1 MTEPVAS
8 AAPAARGTPLAVAFL
23 VLLVFFW
30 PTVWSFAGTW
40 SQGVMHHGW
49 LIGGLTVWLVWRH
62 RRDFLAGKVGDPLL
76 LGVVAGLSLF
86 WFTATVAHIQV
97 FHQLAF
103 TLVVVFWALAVF
115 GRPMLRIVLLTGA
128 TFVLAVPVWD
138 AIVPVLQRLT
148 TWMSGGLVRLTGIHA
163 VIEGDLIHIPAG
175 SFWVADGC
183 AGTGFF
189 VSALAVGAMY
199 AHLMVRGWRSQL
211 AVVSAAALMAL
222 VANWVRVGSL
232 IVIGQV
238 TDMQSGL
245 IANHYGYG
253 WILFGIGLVP
263 FFAVAGWIERRE
275 SRTPTPPSPA
285 PALDETMIQRL
296 FGRAVAASGFAV
308 IGPVLYFAIGAL
320 PSRSDDGQGLAGVIG
335 GDEWEPVVGEER
347 PFSWQPD
354 YQGATV
360 HEAPVFTDG
369 ERRIYTDRFVFRRQA
384 QGAKLIGYPNR
395 IADPEAVI
403 DQRIIGPVD
412 RAATRWVR
420 QAVIATAEGPVLTW
434 YWYRVGGVETV
445 YPVHAKFLEVPAFLT
460 RRRSAELIA
469 ISAPC
474 EPDNC
479 ASAFQALASFTGAR
493 VAPGPPADPE
503 PAPGQD

>member
-1 MTEPVAS
+1 
-8 AAPAARGTPLAVAFL
+8 LAVAFL
-23 VLLVFFW
+23 ALLAFFW

-40 SQGVMHHGW
+40 SQGFMHHGW
-49 LIGGLTVWLVWRH
+49 LIGGLTIWLVWRH
-62 RRDFLAGKVGDPLL
+62 RRDFLAGEGGDPLL
-76 LGVVAGLSLF
+76 LAVVAGLSLF
-86 WFTATVAHIQV
+86 WLAATVAHIQV
-97 FHQLAF
+97 FHQLGF
-103 TLVVVFWALAVF
+103 TLVMVFWALAVF
-115 GRPMLRIVLLTGA
+115 GRRMLRIVLLTGA
-128 TFVLAVPVWD
+128 TFVLAVPIWG
-138 AIVPVLQRLT
+138 AIVPILQRLT
-148 TWMSGGLVRLTGIHA
+148 TWMSGGMVRLTGIHA

-189 VSALAVGAMY
+189 VSALAVGALY

-211 AVVSAAALMAL
+211 AVVGAAALMAL

-238 TDMQSGL
+238 TEMQSGL

-275 SRTPTPPSPA
+275 SRTPAPPTPTPA
-285 PALDETMIQRL
+285 VDEIMVQRL
-296 FGRAVAASGFAV
+296 FRRALVAGSFAV
-308 IGPVLYFAIGAL
+308 IGPALYFAIGAL
-320 PSRSDDGQGLAGVIG
+320 PSRADDEQVLAGVIG
-335 GDEWEPVVGEER
+335 NDDWGPTIGEER

-354 YQGATV
+354 FQGATV
-360 HEAPVFTDG
+360 HEAAVFTDG
-369 ERRIYTDRFVFRRQA
+369 KARIYADWFIFRHQS

-395 IADPEAVI
+395 IADPRVLI
-403 DQRIIGPVD
+403 DQRIVGPVD
-412 RAATRWVR
+412 RAGTRWVR

-434 YWYRVGGVETV
+434 YWYRVGGIESV
-445 YPVHAKFLEVPAFLT
+445 YPVHAKLLEVSAFLA
-460 RRRSAELIA
+460 RRRSAELVA

-479 ASAFQALASFTGAR
+479 ADAFQALASFTGAR
-493 VAPGPPADPE
+493 VAPSPTADPDST
-503 PAPGQD
+503 PGQD